1 MVVFGN
7 LAILHESKICGRH
20 VRGDEGGAMLLKLT
34 FKVVVIVTLFW
45 LESLL
50 CVYIYI
56 GFTVLL
62 TKEKFKVGKRFG
74 LLDSEIDL
82 LPGDS

>member
-20 VRGDEGGAMLLKLT
+20 VRGDEGGAMLLKLI

-45 LESLL
+45 LDSLL
-50 CVYIYI
+50 CIYNYIYRVYSS
-56 GFTVLL
+56 TQ
-62 TKEKFKVGKRFG
+62 KRKIQG
-74 LLDSEIDL
+74 
-82 LPGDS
+82 G

>member
-7 LAILHESKICGRH
+7 LAILHESKICGRD
-20 VRGDEGGAMLLKLT
+20 RGDEGGAMLLKLT

-50 CVYIYI
+50 CIYIYRVYS
-56 GFTVLL
+56 FTQ
-62 TKEKFKVGKRFG
+62 KRKIQG
-74 LLDSEIDL
+74 
-82 LPGDS
+82 G